1 MTTPDTCVTA
11 AQIATDTAAAF
22 GPVIEQ
28 LILLSWMWA
37 AVFFFLGGVFGPAV
51 AHAVLVVARV
61 VCRRIRRM
69 RAA

>member
-1 MTTPDTCVTA
+1 MTTPETCITS
-11 AQIATDTAAAF
+11 AQIATDTVAAF
-22 GPVIEQ
+22 GLVIEQ

-37 AVFFFLGGVFGPAV
+37 AVFFFLGGAFGPAV
-51 AHAVLVVARV
+51 AHAVLVVARA